1 MMHPTRSGPHLR
13 LRTRSTDQ
21 LSSQRVANFELGY
34 SHLIGVLVWCNWPE
48 WRIGHPGGMSLLG
61 PGRQI
66 THAVCGSAAGYLK
79 HAHAKVMA
87 TGPWCAP
94 QGYITSQR
102 GRAHLSRRSAKR
114 DASDSKWATS
124 EAED

>member
-1 MMHPTRSGPHLR
+1 MPWYEATGQNGASDTLGECHFLGL
-13 LRTRSTDQ
+13 
-21 LSSQRVANFELGY
+21 VADFKHE
-34 SHLIGVLVWCNWPE
+34 VW
-48 WRIGHPGGMSLLG
+48 
-61 PGRQI
+61 
-66 THAVCGSAAGYLK
+66 ASAAGYRK
-79 HAHAKVMA
+79 HAHAEVMA

-94 QGYITSQR
+94 QGYTTPQR